1 VDGSMRERLEKAL
14 DALSNLDPDEL
25 RTLPGQDLVWLSQDR
40 AVEIRYR
47 AQLLLAILN
56 HRIGPG
62 C

>member
-14 DALSNLDPDEL
+14 DAVADLDPDEL
-25 RTLPGQDLVWLSQDR
+25 RTLPGEDLKWLAQDR
-40 AVEIRYR
+40 AVEIRHR
-47 AQLLLAILN
+47 AELLLAILN